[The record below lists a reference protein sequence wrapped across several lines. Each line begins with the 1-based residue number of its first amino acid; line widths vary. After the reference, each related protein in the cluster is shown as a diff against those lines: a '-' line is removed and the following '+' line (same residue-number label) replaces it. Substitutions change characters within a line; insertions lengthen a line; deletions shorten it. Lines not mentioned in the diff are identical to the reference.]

1 MNVMAI
7 KAKSAPR
14 LESFRT
20 AFYVLDVLSSAGVDI
35 GNILRTQ
42 GFSSL
47 ADFKRNG
54 PPLSDDSLK
63 QMAYL
68 AIDDLSRVVRE
79 RDGGTSPRLADWRLL
94 VACLLS
100 CHSLRDAI
108 LRMSD
113 FFVAI
118 DGRCGFASLH
128 VNQHDL
134 AELRFQCLHKTRDS
148 LTLLL
153 DVIGM
158 ASIFGLLRWLV
169 ADPLPVSMV
178 ALPYAD
184 ACTTEWVEF
193 FLPFPISTS
202 GEDNAICFPLKFLDH
217 PVMRSGTDYDAHG
230 LDFTAD
236 SRGEAATESLVDQAR
251 RIMYESLRRDGL
263 LISLD
268 MLSDRLSLNRETVRR
283 QLKNAGSSYSAIKD
297 SCRRQLGLSL
307 LRRTNMRIED
317 VAVRLDYCD
326 SDAFRRAVQDWVGMS
341 PTEYRR
347 IGASL

>member
-1 MNVMAI
+1 MNVMSI
-7 KAKSAPR
+7 KAKGAPR
-14 LESFRT
+14 ADSFRT
-20 AFYVLDVLSSAGVDI
+20 ALYTLDVLASAGVDI
-35 GNILRTQ
+35 RRILEMGR
-42 GFSSL
+42 FASL
-47 ADFKRNG
+47 ADFKRRG
-54 PPLSDDSLK
+54 SALPDDTLK
-63 QMAYL
+63 QIAYV
-68 AIDDLSRVVRE
+68 AIDELGRIVRD
-79 RDGGTSPRLADWRLL
+79 RDGGSSPRPSDWQLL
-94 VACLLS
+94 VFCLLS

-108 LRMSD
+108 LRMNE

-128 VNQHDL
+128 LNHQDV

-148 LTLLL
+148 LSLLL

-169 ADPLPVSMV
+169 ADPIPVNTV
-178 ALPYAD
+178 VLPYAD

-193 FLPFPISTS
+193 FLPFPVSTH
-202 GEDNAICFPLKFLDH
+202 GEDNAICFPSKYLDH
-217 PVMRSGTDYDAHG
+217 PVMRSREDCEAHG
-230 LDFTAD
+230 LDFTAN

-251 RIMYESLRRDGL
+251 LVMYESLRREGSI
-263 LISLD
+263 ISLD
-268 MLSDRLSLNRETVRR
+268 TLSDRLGRNRETVRR
-283 QLKNAGSSYSAIKD
+283 QLKKDGSSYNAIKD

-307 LRRTNMRIED
+307 LRRTAMRIED

-347 IGASL
+347 VGASS

>member
-7 KAKSAPR
+7 KAKGAPR
-14 LESFRT
+14 PESFRT

-35 GNILRTQ
+35 GTIIGTE
-42 GFSSL
+42 GFASL

-54 PPLSDDSLK
+54 PALADESLK

-68 AIDDLSRVVRE
+68 AIDELSRVVRE

-108 LRMSD
+108 SRMSD

-128 VNQHDL
+128 VNQQDL

-148 LTLLL
+148 LSLLL

-169 ADPLPVSMV
+169 ADPLPVSMAV
-178 ALPYAD
+178 LPYAD
-184 ACTTEWVEF
+184 ACTTDWVEF

-202 GEDNAICFPLKFLDH
+202 GEDNAICFPAKFLDH

-236 SRGEAATESLVDQAR
+236 SRAEAATESLVDQAR
-251 RIMYESLRRDGL
+251 RIMYEALRRDGV

-268 MLSDRLSLNRETVRR
+268 MLSDRLGLNRDSVRR

-307 LRRTNMRIED
+307 LRRTTMRIED
-317 VAVRLDYCD
+317 VAIHLDYCD
-326 SDAFRRAVQDWVGMS
+326 SDAFRRAVQEWVGMA

-347 IGASL
+347 TGTSI